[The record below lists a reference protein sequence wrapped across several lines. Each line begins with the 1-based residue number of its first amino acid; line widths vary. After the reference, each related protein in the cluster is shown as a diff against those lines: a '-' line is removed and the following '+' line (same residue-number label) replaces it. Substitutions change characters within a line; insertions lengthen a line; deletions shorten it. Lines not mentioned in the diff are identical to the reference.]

1 MNDQTEEQLDRLTW
15 VGWLLIAVHGGV
27 FAVLAPILLF
37 VVCPAALEAGGRVTR
52 LAVTGTVMG
61 CGYPCFLFSKWLLEK
76 WGIIVLRPPANSHHG
91 QQPLTEIL
99 GAPVQTSEQPPG

>member
-27 FAVLAPILLF
+27 FAILAPLLLF
-37 VVCPAALEAGGRVTR
+37 VVCPAALQAGGRVTR
-52 LAVTGTVMG
+52 WAITGTIMI

-76 WGIIVLRPPANSHHG
+76 WGIIVLRPPANSLRR
-91 QQPLTEIL
+91 QEP
-99 GAPVQTSEQPPG
+99 